1 VIGNLATTRAQLL
14 ASAVD
19 IYRATG
25 GGWVNEADK
34 LTPQPVAGSGW
45 FAPALPS
52 AETASQSSTR
62 SQ

>member
-1 VIGNLATTRAQLL
+1 MTTRAQLL
-14 ASAVD
+14 DSAVA

-52 AETASQSSTR
+52 DPPISQAATASP
-62 SQ
+62 